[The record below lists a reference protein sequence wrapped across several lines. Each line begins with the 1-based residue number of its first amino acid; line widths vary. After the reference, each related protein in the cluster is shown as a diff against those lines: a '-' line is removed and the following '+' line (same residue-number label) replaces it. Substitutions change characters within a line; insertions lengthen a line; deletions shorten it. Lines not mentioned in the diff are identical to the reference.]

1 VHAVVVGGSLVGL
14 CAALALSRDGWRV
27 TVLERARVEP
37 RGGSGIGID
46 RRLFSSVTGIPAH
59 ALPAIH
65 GSFEQTA
72 WGLVRA
78 ALLNEIP
85 RHPGVTVRTEY
96 RVVSIDSDEAPV
108 IRSPQGDI
116 QADLAVGA
124 DGYNSVVRRFVAPDH
139 PHAGYSGYLVWRGL
153 IDERDVPDGLAD
165 RDVEF
170 AVHSAP
176 KSRLVTFGV
185 PGGDGDI
192 RPGRRRGSFTWFD
205 TSRNR
210 LLRRLGYLN
219 GNVVSRT
226 LNGPEVDA
234 IVLAELRAY
243 GQRYWPSP
251 WREAIDQN
259 LLRRDFIGTPV
270 AEYLPRRLVRG
281 AVALAGDAA
290 HVVSPVTGAGFHN
303 GLLDVQALIAAL
315 QTAPPGRI
323 QQALNHYQQ
332 RRLQPACGLVTR
344 SRQWSRTYVSSLH

>member
-1 VHAVVVGGSLVGL
+1 
-14 CAALALSRDGWRV
+14 
-27 TVLERARVEP
+27 VLERARAEP
-37 RGGSGIGID
+37 LGGSGIGID
-46 RRLFSSVTGIPAH
+46 RRLFSSVTGIPART
-59 ALPAIH
+59 LPAIH

-85 RHPGVTVRTEY
+85 RHPSVTVRTEY
-96 RVVSIDSDEAPV
+96 HVVSIESDEAAV

-116 QADLAVGA
+116 HADLAVGA
-124 DGYNSVVRRFVAPDH
+124 DGYNSMVRRFVAPDH
-139 PHAGYSGYLVWRGL
+139 PHAAYSGYLLWRGL

-165 RDVEF
+165 RDVKF
-170 AVHSAP
+170 AVHPAP

-205 TSRNR
+205 TSRTR

-226 LNGPEVDA
+226 LTGPAADA
-234 IVLAELRAY
+234 TLLAELRAF
-243 GQRYWPSP
+243 GQRNWPSP
-251 WREAIDQN
+251 WREAIDRS

-270 AEYLPRRLVRG
+270 AEYLPRQLVHG

-303 GLLDVQALIAAL
+303 GLLDVQALAAAL

-323 QQALNHYQQ
+323 QQALDHYQQ
-332 RRLQPACGLVTR
+332 RRLQPARGLVAQ
-344 SRQWSRTYVSSLH
+344 SQQWSRTYVSSWQ

>member
-1 VHAVVVGGSLVGL
+1 MRAVVVGGSLVGL

-46 RRLFSSVTGIPAH
+46 RRLFSSVTGIPAGT
-59 ALPAIH
+59 LPAIH

-85 RHPGVTVRTEY
+85 RHPDVTVRTEHQ
-96 RVVSIDSDEAPV
+96 VVSIDSDEAAV
-108 IRSPQGDI
+108 IRSPDGDI
-116 QADLAVGA
+116 HADLAVGA
-124 DGYNSVVRRFVAPDH
+124 DGYNSMVRRFVAPDH
-139 PHAGYSGYLVWRGL
+139 PHAAYSGYMLWRGL
-153 IDERDVPDGLAD
+153 IDERDVPHGLAD

-170 AVHSAP
+170 AVHSTA

-205 TSRNR
+205 TSRTR

-219 GNVVSRT
+219 GNVVSGT
-226 LNGPEVDA
+226 LTGPQVDA
-234 IVLAELRAY
+234 IILAELRAF

-251 WREAIDQN
+251 WREAIDQR

-281 AVALAGDAA
+281 AVALAGDAS

-303 GLLDVQALIAAL
+303 GLLDVQALITAL

-332 RRLQPACGLVTR
+332 LRLQPARKLVTR
-344 SRQWSRTYVSSLH
+344 SQRWSRTYVSSLN